1 MCRFP
6 STTARA
12 GERANA
18 SHTRRRTGRSSTSS
32 CTNLLR
38 LEYPHFRQRKA
49 VELTCV
55 GRGVGPGVADVDEVA
70 FLEVGKKRLIAH
82 HDVDRVAR
90 RPAHGPGDIGPG
102 AVGADLVLQAL
113 ARFDHAA
120 EETRV

>member
-18 SHTRRRTGRSSTSS
+18 GDTRRQTGRSSTSS

-49 VELTCV
+49 VELAFV
-55 GRGVGPGVADVDEVA
+55 GRGVGPGGADVDEVA
-70 FLEVGKKRLIAH
+70 FLEVGRKRLIAH

-90 RPAHGPGDIGPG
+90 GPPYGPRHIRPG
-102 AVGADLVLQAL
+102 AVGADLVLQA
-113 ARFDHAA
+113 
-120 EETRV
+120 